1 MFAKISFFAEQ
12 QIWTLGR
19 IFAISPKFTGQKI
32 MIEQS
37 TMHSLVEDFAA
48 AVAEVTGAPPPEVV
62 HESLSQGAYRPDIV
76 MELQHESGPF
86 RLVIEAKRS
95 LFPRDAREAIWQLRN
110 YLAHGSSAARSAV
123 PVLMADTISPGARQL
138 LRDERVGYFDSSGS
152 LFIPARGLYVRV
164 DRPTSKKQARSL
176 NNLFAG
182 RRGQVLHAV
191 WILGH
196 DWFGV
201 HQIAERAGVSPATAS
216 ETLIGIERREWVEVR
231 GAGPSKERRL
241 INPRALLDAWS
252 SYQTSV
258 KAKAVRHYYVRSTTP
273 PDLQRQINHVCET
286 LCVPYEFADITA
298 GQIHAPYLSSVSQVF
313 CRIPVGGGMQAMLA
327 SIDAR
332 PVREG
337 WNLGVYDIAS
347 DSELRF
353 RQKIDGL
360 WIADPLQTYLD
371 LLQAGG
377 RAKELAQHLRAE
389 KLEA

>member
-1 MFAKISFFAEQ
+1 MAMESRTID
-12 QIWTLGR
+12 
-19 IFAISPKFTGQKI
+19 
-32 MIEQS
+32 
-37 TMHSLVEDFAA
+37 SLVNNLVV
-48 AVAEVTGAPPPEVV
+48 AVAEITGAPPQMI
-62 HESLSQGAYRPDIV
+62 HESRFSQEAYRPDAT
-76 MELQHESGPF
+76 MELDHEGSSY

-95 LFPRDAREAIWQLRN
+95 LFPRDAREAIWQIRN
-110 YLAHGSSAARSAV
+110 YIANVDSGSHQTV
-123 PVLMADTISPGARQL
+123 PVLMAESISPGARKL
-138 LRDERVGYFDSSGS
+138 LREERIGYFDSSGS

-164 DRPTSKKQARSL
+164 DRPASRKQARSL

-182 RRGQVLHAV
+182 RRAQALHAV
-191 WILGH
+191 WIFGR

-216 ETLIGIERREWVEVR
+216 ETLIGIERREWAEVR

-241 INPRALLDAWS
+241 INPRALLDAWA

-258 KAKAVRHYYVRSTTP
+258 KPNTVRHFYVRSTTP
-273 PDLQRQINHVCET
+273 PDLQRRIDDACDAYGI
-286 LCVPYEFADITA
+286 PYELTDITA

-313 CRIPVGGGMQAMLA
+313 CRLPSRGGMNAMLD

-337 WNLGVYDIAS
+337 WNLGVHEVAS
-347 DSELRF
+347 NDELRF
-353 RQKIDGL
+353 RERIDDL
-360 WIADPLQTYLD
+360 WVADPLQAYLD

-389 KLEA
+389 KLES

>member
-1 MFAKISFFAEQ
+1 MTMKDY
-12 QIWTLGR
+12 
-19 IFAISPKFTGQKI
+19 AIDALI
-32 MIEQS
+32 
-37 TMHSLVEDFAA
+37 EDFAA
-48 AVAEVTGAPPPEVV
+48 GVAEVTGVPPRVI
-62 HESLSQGAYRPDIV
+62 HESDPSQGAYRPDFV
-76 MELQHESGPF
+76 MELEHEAGLF

-110 YLAHGSSAARSAV
+110 YLAHSNSAGRSAV
-123 PVLMADTISPGARQL
+123 PVLVAETISPGARQL
-138 LRDERVGYFDSSGS
+138 LRDEHVGYFDSSGS
-152 LFIPARGLYVRV
+152 LFIAGRGLYVRI
-164 DRPTSKKQARSL
+164 DRPASRKQARSL
-176 NNLFAG
+176 NNPFVG
-182 RRGQVLHAV
+182 RRAQVLHAV
-191 WILGH
+191 WLFGR

-241 INPRALLDAWS
+241 VNPRALLDAWS

-258 KAKAVRHYYVRSTTP
+258 KPKPIRHFYVRSTTP
-273 PDLQRQINHVCET
+273 PDLQRRIDHACET
-286 LCVPYEFADITA
+286 YGVPYEFADITA
-298 GQIHAPYLSSVSQVF
+298 GQIHTPYLSSLSQVF
-313 CRIPVGGGMQAMLA
+313 CRIPARGDMQAMLA

-337 WNLGVYDIAS
+337 WNLGVHEIPS

-353 RQKIDGL
+353 RERIDDF
-360 WIADPLQTYLD
+360 WVADPLQTYLD

>member
-1 MFAKISFFAEQ
+1 MMMEGYTIA
-12 QIWTLGR
+12 
-19 IFAISPKFTGQKI
+19 
-32 MIEQS
+32 
-37 TMHSLVEDFAA
+37 LVEDFAA
-48 AVAEVTGAPPPEVV
+48 AVAEVIGAPPEVL
-62 HESLSQGAYRPDIV
+62 HESRLSQGAYRPDV
-76 MELQHESGPF
+76 MMKLEHEGGSF
-86 RLVIEAKRS
+86 RLVIEVKRS

-110 YLAHGSSAARSAV
+110 NLAHGDSANHSAV
-123 PVLMADTISPGARQL
+123 PVLIAETISPGARQL

-164 DRPTSKKQARSL
+164 DRPASRKQARSL

-182 RRGQVLHAV
+182 RRAQVLHAV
-191 WILGH
+191 WILGR

-241 INPRALLDAWS
+241 INPRALLDTWS
-252 SYQTSV
+252 TYQTTV
-258 KAKAVRHYYVRSTTP
+258 KPKAVRHFYVRSTTP
-273 PDLQRQINHVCET
+273 PDLQRRIDHACET
-286 LCVPYEFADITA
+286 RGLPYELADITA
-298 GQIHAPYLSSVSQVF
+298 GQIHTPYLSSVSQVF
-313 CRIPVGGGMQAMLA
+313 CRIPAGGGMHAMLD

-337 WNLGVYDIAS
+337 WNLGVHEIAS
-347 DSELRF
+347 GSDLKF
-353 RQKIDGL
+353 RQRIDDL
-360 WIADPLQTYLD
+360 WVADPLQTYLD

>member
-1 MFAKISFFAEQ
+1 M
-12 QIWTLGR
+12 
-19 IFAISPKFTGQKI
+19 
-32 MIEQS
+32 
-37 TMHSLVEDFAA
+37 TMESRTIDTLVEDFAS
-48 AVAEVTGAPPPEVV
+48 AVAATTGSSPVTI
-62 HESLSQGAYRPDIV
+62 HESKLSQGPYRPDV
-76 MELQHESGPF
+76 LMELKHEGGSF

-110 YLAHGSSAARSAV
+110 YLAHSGSISNPTV
-123 PVLMADTISPGARQL
+123 PVLIAETISPGAREL

-152 LFIPARGLYVRV
+152 LFIPAKGLYVLV
-164 DRPTSKKQARSL
+164 DRPASRKHTRSL
-176 NNLFAG
+176 SNLFVG
-182 RRGQVLHAV
+182 RRAQVLHAV
-191 WILGH
+191 WLFGR

-201 HQIAERAGVSPATAS
+201 HQVAERAGVSPATTS

-231 GAGPSKERRL
+231 GSGPSKERCL

-252 SYQTSV
+252 AHQASV
-258 KAKAVRHYYVRSTTP
+258 KPKAARHFYVRSTTP
-273 PDLQRQINHVCET
+273 PDLQRQIDHACEAHG
-286 LCVPYEFADITA
+286 VPYEFADITA
-298 GQIHAPYLSSVSQVF
+298 GQVHTPYLSSVSQVF
-313 CRIPVGGGMQAMLA
+313 CRMPAGGDMQAILA

-337 WNLGVYDIAS
+337 WNLGVHEIPL

-353 RQKIDGL
+353 RQRVNDL
-360 WIADPLQTYLD
+360 WVADPLQAYLD

>member
-1 MFAKISFFAEQ
+1 MAMEDRTIDA
-12 QIWTLGR
+12 
-19 IFAISPKFTGQKI
+19 
-32 MIEQS
+32 
-37 TMHSLVEDFAA
+37 LVEDFAA
-48 AVAEVTGAPPPEVV
+48 AVAEATGASPEVI
-62 HESLSQGAYRPDIV
+62 HESEPSQGPYRPDVV
-76 MELQHESGPF
+76 MELEHEGGSF
-86 RLVIEAKRS
+86 RLVVEAKRS

-110 YLAHGSSAARSAV
+110 YLAHGDSAGRSAV
-123 PVLMADTISPGARQL
+123 PVLMAEMISPGAREL

-152 LFIPARGLYVRV
+152 LFIPAKGFYVLV
-164 DRPTSKKQARSL
+164 DRPASRKQARSL
-176 NNLFAG
+176 NNLFVG
-182 RRGQVLHAV
+182 RRAQVLHAV
-191 WILGH
+191 WILRR

-216 ETLIGIERREWVEVR
+216 ETLIGIERREWAEVR

-252 SYQTSV
+252 TYQGSV
-258 KAKAVRHYYVRSTTP
+258 KPKAIRHFYVRSATP
-273 PDLQRQINHVCET
+273 PDLQRRIDHACET
-286 LCVPYEFADITA
+286 HSVSYEFVDITA
-298 GQIHAPYLSSVSQVF
+298 GQIHTPYLSSVSQVF
-313 CRIPVGGGMQAMLA
+313 CRIPAGGDMQAMLA

-337 WNLGVYDIAS
+337 WNLGIHEIAS

-353 RQKIDGL
+353 RQRIDDL
-360 WIADPLQTYLD
+360 WVADPLQTYLD